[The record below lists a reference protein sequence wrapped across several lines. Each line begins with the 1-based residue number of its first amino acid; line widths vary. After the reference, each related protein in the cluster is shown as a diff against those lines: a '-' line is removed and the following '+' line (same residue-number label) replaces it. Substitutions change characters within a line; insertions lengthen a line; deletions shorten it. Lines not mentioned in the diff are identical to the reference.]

1 MADYF
6 GTRYWADR
14 YFPPA
19 YYQGGEV
26 DPNAMSASLS
36 GAATL
41 TASISYT
48 SVAGGGAIVN
58 LERRRR
64 RKKKWLEAIERLQD
78 GEKLP
83 LPAVKKAITAATRAA
98 TKPTLA
104 EAAKAESTADNYLK
118 AVKSRGIDSA
128 ELAAA
133 LDELRKLQARIERLR
148 IQEEEELM
156 VILALAA

>member
-1 MADYF
+1 M
-6 GTRYWADR
+6 
-14 YFPPA
+14 
-19 YYQGGEV
+19 
-26 DPNAMSASLS
+26 
-36 GAATL
+36 
-41 TASISYT
+41 
-48 SVAGGGAIVN
+48 
-58 LERRRR
+58 
-64 RKKKWLEAIERLQD
+64 QD